1 MARKAKPKK
10 VYRLEIVGVYNTRGF
25 KKVTTKTVHTN
36 NVEVI
41 DTSYHKVIY
50 PFHHVWEKLNSKQLN
65 NHIKLFKSCDK
76 YEKLIVTID
85 SKIEL
90 VK

>member
-1 MARKAKPKK
+1 MARKAKPKR
-10 VYRLEIVGVYNTRGF
+10 VYRLEIVGIYNTGGY
-25 KKVTTKTVHTN
+25 KKVTTKTLHTN
-36 NVEVI
+36 NVEIV
-41 DTSYHKVIY
+41 DNSYHKVVY

-65 NHIKLFKSCDK
+65 NHIKLFKSCKK